1 MRLDDYFDFLAPDD
15 IRLRGTRVG
24 IETILYDTIHRD
36 RTPAQIVASYP
47 SLTLEQVHA
56 TLAYYF
62 RTKEQIDRYLS
73 EWLEWGE
80 RSRAAQA
87 ADPAAQ
93 DWLARMR
100 RLREERHRAEIPI
113 DSHSAAGVGSCAAD
127 GGLARS
133 RA

>member
-62 RTKEQIDRYLS
+62 RNKEQIDRYLS

-100 RLREERHRAEIPI
+100 RLRETQRQGDVSVSLGA
-113 DSHSAAGVGSCAAD
+113 SA
-127 GGLARS
+127 
-133 RA
+133 